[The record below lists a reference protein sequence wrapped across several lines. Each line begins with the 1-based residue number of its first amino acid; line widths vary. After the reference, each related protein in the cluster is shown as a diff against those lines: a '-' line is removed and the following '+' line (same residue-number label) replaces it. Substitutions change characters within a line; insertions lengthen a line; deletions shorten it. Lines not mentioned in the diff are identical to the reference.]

1 MHSPLNSFLMLR
13 CILMW
18 LCLCTV
24 AFVQGQGYILISM
37 DENQTNHMK
46 AYGITYQVLEAKQ
59 EAYWLLNYEGGSFAF
74 QYHEIFKKECIRRGV
89 SFKIIP
95 TASFNSILSKISSPE
110 VNMEAMKQE
119 VAPKI
124 AVYSPT
130 VNVRGNEVQPWD
142 DAVTLVLT
150 YAEIPYDLVYDDE
163 VLAGKLNNTI
173 GCICI
178 TRISPDNLV
187 SFSRI
192 TATKNGTKTMFV
204 KWKHWP
210 KNTVM
215 KKYLN
220 SNLLSSK
227 KSENL
232 YRAVVLCLLCVRLL
246 TPTI

>member
-1 MHSPLNSFLMLR
+1 MYSPLNSFFMLR

-74 QYHEIFKKECIRRGV
+74 QYHEIFKNECIRRGV

-110 VNMEAMKQE
+110 VNMEAMKLE

-163 VLAGKLNNTI
+163 VLAGKLNEYDWLHLHHEDFTGQFGKFFSNYSNQKWYKDHVRQMETLAQKH
-173 GCICI
+173 GYEKVSQLKLAVVKKNQRICI
-178 TRISPDNLV
+178 GRWIYV
-187 SFSRI
+187 CYVF
-192 TATKNGTKTMFV
+192 G
-204 KWKHWP
+204 
-210 KNTVM
+210 
-215 KKYLN
+215 Y
-220 SNLLSSK
+220 
-227 KSENL
+227 
-232 YRAVVLCLLCVRLL
+232 
-246 TPTI
+246 